1 MNVPRRLA
9 KRFPLTAA
17 AIRGPVLVSSFL
29 LTISP
34 LATTQAVLATEPA
47 ATREAED
54 WFEQRV
60 RPLLVAKCL
69 ECHGERDPEAG
80 LSLVSR
86 ASVLQGGDSGPAA
99 VPGQPAKSLLV
110 EAVRRSGRVQMPP
123 TGKLRDD
130 EIATL
135 TRWVELGLPWPSPK
149 PGVAPAKTSSGTLSE
164 RQVTAA
170 DRQHWSFQ
178 PPRFQTTP
186 AVDHPAWA
194 PTAIDRFTLAKLEQ
208 AGLRPAAEV
217 DR

>member
-9 KRFPLTAA
+9 KRFPLAA
-17 AIRGPVLVSSFL
+17 AATRVPAWVSSFL
-29 LTISP
+29 LAVSP
-34 LATTQAVLATEPA
+34 LLTTQAVLATEPA

-110 EAVRRSGRVQMPP
+110 EAVRRSGRVQMPT

-135 TRWVELGLPWPSPK
+135 TRWVELGLPWPTPK
-149 PGVAPAKTSSGTLSE
+149 PGVAPAKTSSGMGRSI
-164 RQVTAA
+164 RS
-170 DRQHWSFQ
+170 H
-178 PPRFQTTP
+178 PRRKL
-186 AVDHPAWA
+186 AVDRHRRNFAQNA
-194 PTAIDRFTLAKLEQ
+194 MRFCYLMPKFAVAVALFFRNWK
-208 AGLRPAAEV
+208 
-217 DR
+217 